1 LGAFFAQVLELA
13 AGCGVLKVGGI
24 TVAIDGTKI
33 LANASK
39 HSAVSYEHAGQ
50 TMHQLDLEIAQ
61 LLRKA
66 EEADATP
73 PADGLTIPEEV
84 RRRQDRK
91 AQLVRARAQMEARAY
106 ARIQAEQAEHD
117 AKMAARQASAA
128 AGKKPRGRPP
138 EPPDPT
144 PGAKEQYNCTDP
156 ESRIMKAG
164 SGEHFEQAYNAQA
177 AVDVDSRLIVGQR
190 VCTAPN
196 DKEQLVPTLQAIV
209 AAVGP
214 VKEVLIDSGFV
225 SEAAVHAV
233 EIDAAGQPT
242 GLTVLAALQREA
254 HGRTVT
260 QLERRDDPLP
270 PTPGASFAER
280 MIHRTVTAAGRI
292 RYKLH
297 QQTVEPTFGIIKE
310 VLGFRRFSLRGE
322 SKAALEW
329 TLVSLAFN
337 IKRLHTLGEHLT
349 PA

>member
-1 LGAFFAQVLELA
+1 
-13 AGCGVLKVGGI
+13 
-24 TVAIDGTKI
+24 
-33 LANASK
+33 
-39 HSAVSYEHAGQ
+39 
-50 TMHQLDLEIAQ
+50 
-61 LLRKA
+61 
-66 EEADATP
+66 
-73 PADGLTIPEEV
+73 
-84 RRRQDRK
+84 
-91 AQLVRARAQMEARAY
+91 
-106 ARIQAEQAEHD
+106 
-117 AKMAARQASAA
+117 
-128 AGKKPRGRPP
+128 
-138 EPPDPT
+138 
-144 PGAKEQYNCTDP
+144 
-156 ESRIMKAG
+156 
-164 SGEHFEQAYNAQA
+164 
-177 AVDVDSRLIVGQR
+177 LIVGQR